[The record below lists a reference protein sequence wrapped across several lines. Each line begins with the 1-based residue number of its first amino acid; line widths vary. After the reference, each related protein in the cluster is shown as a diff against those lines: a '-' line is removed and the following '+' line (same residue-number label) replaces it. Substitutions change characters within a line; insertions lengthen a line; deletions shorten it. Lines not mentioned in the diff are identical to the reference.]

1 MGLDMYAYSRKKGAK
16 RDDTTKIMTWRK
28 HNRLHG
34 WMEQLWRKR
43 EGKKIDQELRNG
55 DFNCIPLR
63 LKMKDLNRLAKDIAT
78 QNFPVTNG
86 FFFGED
92 SYKQYNEYY
101 MEDDIKFLWA
111 AYRAIDN
118 GEKVYYDS
126 WW

>member
-16 RDDTTKIMTWRK
+16 KDDTSEIMTWRK

-34 WMEQLWRKR
+34 WMEELWRKKKK
-43 EGKKIDQELRNG
+43 GKADG
-55 DFNCIPLR
+55 DLNCIPVR
-63 LKMKDLNRLAKDIAT
+63 LKMKDLNRLAKDIAN
-78 QNFPVTNG
+78 QNFPETSG

-92 SYKQYNEYY
+92 SYDQYTKYY

-111 AYRAIDN
+111 AYKAIDN